1 MDEKREDHQR
11 ARRQNRW
18 RRAAPFQ
25 WGVGAA
31 EQRKREERSAADA
44 NPPPPRVIPQA
55 PSRRSWKPSLDTQ
68 PVMAKRRTESVSARP
83 PTGGSTLTLCSA
95 GVAQPSFAPAAGLR
109 GRAAEQVCRGDGRL
123 WRTIRTAD
131 TGQADSFSREWSAAR
146 REKGRGP
153 RRAAGHV
160 GGACP
165 CTALTYIPPLTSRIS
180 RGPLGARS
188 IRVRQT
194 DFLEKL
200 LISLISSL
208 SRLLNYRVPYQI

>member
-18 RRAAPFQ
+18 RRAAPFK

-95 GVAQPSFAPAAGLR
+95 GVAQNVFCPCCGPARPCCRAGLPRRRTLVAHDTHRRHWPGGQFLSGMERGTAGNGTRPAACCWTR
-109 GRAAEQVCRGDGRL
+109 RRRL
-123 WRTIRTAD
+123 SMHGPDVYSSPHEPHQSWSTRNAINPCEAD
-131 TGQADSFSREWSAAR
+131 
-146 REKGRGP
+146 
-153 RRAAGHV
+153 
-160 GGACP
+160 
-165 CTALTYIPPLTSRIS
+165 
-180 RGPLGARS
+180 
-188 IRVRQT
+188 
-194 DFLEKL
+194 
-200 LISLISSL
+200 
-208 SRLLNYRVPYQI
+208 